1 MDYLNAGGKQRPFRF
16 SWRALTKLAA
26 ELGVKE
32 VLKLDDVLESP
43 HFEHIPLIIF
53 FGVESGYRKE
63 GVECNVTLEDVNDWI
78 DEDMSLIQRSTELL
92 NQQLAKHFPEE
103 KKAVPKAKGPAKK

>member
-1 MDYLNAGGKQRPFRF
+1 MDYLNAGGEQRPFRF

-32 VLKLDDVLESP
+32 VLKLDEVLESP

-53 FGVESGYRKE
+53 FGVESGCRKE
-63 GVECNVTLEDVNDWI
+63 KVDFTISLDDVNDWI
-78 DEDMSLIQRSTELL
+78 DDDMSLIQRSTELL
-92 NQQLAKHFPEE
+92 NKQLAKHFEQE
-103 KKAVPKAKGPAKK
+103 KKAVPKSKGRVRK